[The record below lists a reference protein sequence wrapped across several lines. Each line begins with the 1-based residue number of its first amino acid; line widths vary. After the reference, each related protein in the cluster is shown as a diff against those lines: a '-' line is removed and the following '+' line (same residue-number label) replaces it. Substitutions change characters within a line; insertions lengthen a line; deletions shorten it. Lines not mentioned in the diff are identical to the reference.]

1 MLKIGLTLNTNEVKV
16 VFSNTKAIMT
26 FNRVKVNGEE
36 KVVFAKSTGNM
47 HAFREDLIM
56 LEQPLSN
63 DFKLTHIDNY
73 VPNDTSI
80 MNLAAFALDCLGM
93 KSDGDFVAVLEEHI
107 DKNEFCYRVA

>member
-16 VFSNTKAIMT
+16 VFSYTEAIMT
-26 FNRVKVNGEE
+26 FNRIEVDGVE

-47 HAFREDLIM
+47 HAFREELIM
-56 LEQPLSN
+56 KEQPLSSE
-63 DFKLTHIDNY
+63 FKLTHVDNY

-93 KSDGDFVAVLEEHI
+93 KSDGDFNIALKEHI
-107 DKNEFCYRVA
+107 DENEFQYRIA

>member
-16 VFSNTKAIMT
+16 VFSNTEAIMT

-36 KVVFAKSTGNM
+36 KAVFTKSTGKM

-63 DFKLTHIDNY
+63 DFKLTHVDNY
-73 VPNDTSI
+73 VPNDKSI

-93 KSDGDFVAVLEEHI
+93 KSNSDFAAMLQEHI
-107 DKNEFCYRVA
+107 DENEFQYRIA